1 MAREARGECPSCG
14 MPIPFVQTIKRRG
27 SPFLCRGCGATL
39 ALTKVKLLLLL
50 PLMAVA
56 LLLAKIGGFSV
67 FLAVLLLIAIGD
79 WKLATTRLTDGEVR
93 P

>member
-1 MAREARGECPSCG
+1 
-14 MPIPFVQTIKRRG
+14 
-27 SPFLCRGCGATL
+27 
-39 ALTKVKLLLLL
+39 LTKVKLLLLL

>member
-1 MAREARGECPSCG
+1 M
-14 MPIPFVQTIKRRG
+14 
-27 SPFLCRGCGATL
+27 CRGCGATL

-50 PLMAVA
+50 PLMAVAVA

>member
-14 MPIPFVQTIKRRG
+14 MPIPFVQTIRRRG
-27 SPFLCRGCGATL
+27 SPFLCRGCGAPL

-50 PLMAVA
+50 PVMAVA

-79 WKLATTRLTDGEVR
+79 WKLATTRLADGEG
-93 P
+93 PP